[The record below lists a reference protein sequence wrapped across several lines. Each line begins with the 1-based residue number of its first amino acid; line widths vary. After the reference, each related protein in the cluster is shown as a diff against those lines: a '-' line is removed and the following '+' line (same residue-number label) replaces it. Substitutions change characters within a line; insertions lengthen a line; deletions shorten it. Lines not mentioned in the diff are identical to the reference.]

1 MTAGRPEGD
10 RLSAQ
15 ISSHKLFAPPSFRGV
30 VSRRAI
36 LDRVFAETSVRT
48 FLFQGPAGH
57 GKSTLL
63 QQVMSDCQQRGSLTG
78 WLSFDD
84 ADNDMRRFTSHFD
97 ALLDGICGETQ
108 GSARRPNPAGP
119 RARRSDAAI
128 ERLLQLGRPV
138 ALFLDELQE
147 LSNPAILGFFR
158 DLLERLPDRITVF
171 FGSRALPDLGLA
183 RLLVNG
189 RAIVLRADELR
200 FSTSEAAQFFAE
212 AHDLG
217 VKQDEVAEIHRQTE
231 GWPAALQLF
240 RLSLAS
246 PSVRAALG
254 DLGGYRPRELADYLA
269 DNVLSLQTPRIREFL
284 LRTSLLTRL
293 SAPLCDALL
302 GWQDSQSILL
312 FLERNGLFLRSLDS
326 ELRWF
331 KYHTLFSGFLLEQ
344 LRESDPEALRELH
357 GRAAH
362 WFHAHG
368 FHDEAMHHAVESG
381 EFGFAAN
388 VMNLWSTRLVAEG
401 HLTTV
406 ERWYDRLP
414 LDEIEPR
421 RDLAVK
427 IAYALSFLRRHRKL
441 RPLMDAL
448 DAAGEP
454 SSTPSAH
461 AGNPDVVRTMVAL
474 LFDDIPR
481 AFELARSIEVDVP
494 DADPFRAFE
503 LSAACNVLGY
513 SSASAGDYESAR
525 EYVMRSRAYSDRAH
539 ARFSGGYSVA
549 VAGINLLV
557 QGELQEAIERFR
569 AGLAEQHADADTSV
583 ASASLVSCYVL
594 ALYDADELAAAEALF
609 AQFHDV
615 IREGVLLDFLAV
627 AYVSMARIYDARG
640 ASPKALELLDEAENI
655 GHLTGWPRLIR
666 IVDRERVR
674 RHLLRGERDRAQ
686 LIASRIPHRP
696 EFVLPEGWALFSED
710 SEGEAIGQIRLLIH
724 RGNADEALQKL
735 AHEYEVALRHG
746 RVRRQIK
753 LRILEAL
760 AQAQRGRARP
770 AYAALRQALQLAE
783 PHGFVRSF
791 LDEGDEVQKLLREI
805 YPSLQE
811 TGADRAAAGS
821 EGLLHFAAR
830 LLGTSA
836 PTAAELA
843 GGPSPPMT
851 EALTDGEKN
860 ILAFLARGVS
870 NKVIAAE
877 LFVSENT
884 VKFHLKNIYGKLG
897 ASSRLQAINAARRM
911 GLV

>member
-10 RLSAQ
+10 RPSAQ
-15 ISSHKLFAPPSFRGV
+15 ISSHKLFAPPAFRGV

-36 LDRVFAETSVRT
+36 LERVFAETSVRT

-63 QQVMSDCQQRGSLTG
+63 QQVMSHCQQRGSLTG

-97 ALLDGICGETQ
+97 ALLDGVCGDNH
-108 GSARRPNPAGP
+108 GSGARRPNPAGP

-158 DLLERLPDRITVF
+158 DLLERLPDRITIY

-189 RAIVLRADELR
+189 RAMVLRADELR
-200 FSTSEAAQFFAE
+200 FSSTEAEQFFAE
-212 AHDLG
+212 ARDLG
-217 VKQDEVAEIHRQTE
+217 VKQDEVAAIHRQTE

-246 PSVRAALG
+246 PSVRGSLG

-302 GWQDSQSILL
+302 GWQDAQSILL

-344 LRESDPEALRELH
+344 LRESDPQGLRELH
-357 GRAAH
+357 ARAAH
-362 WFHAHG
+362 WYHAHG
-368 FHDEAMHHAVESG
+368 FHDEAMHHAIEAG

-441 RPLMDAL
+441 RPLMEVLDRPAAPPQSAGAL
-448 DAAGEP
+448 
-454 SSTPSAH
+454 SA
-461 AGNPDVVRTMVAL
+461 NPDVVRTMVAL

-481 AFELARSIEVDVP
+481 AFELARGIEVQV
-494 DADPFRAFE
+494 ADPEPFRAFE

-513 SSASAGDYESAR
+513 RSASSADYERAR
-525 EYVMRSRAYSDRAH
+525 QYVMLSRAYSEKAH

-549 VAGINLLV
+549 IAGTNLLV
-557 QGELQEAIERFR
+557 QGQLQEAIERFR

-583 ASASLVSCYVL
+583 ASASLVSCYML

-615 IREGVLLDFLAV
+615 IREGVLLDFMAV
-627 AYVSMARIYDARG
+627 AYVSMARILDARG

-686 LIASRIPHRP
+686 LIASRIPQRP
-696 EFVLPEGWALFSED
+696 EFVLPDGTMLFSED
-710 SEGEAIGQIRLLIH
+710 SEGEAIGQIRLAIH
-724 RGNADEALQKL
+724 RGNGDEALHKV
-735 AHEYEVALRHG
+735 AHELEGAQRHG
-746 RVRRQIK
+746 RIRRQIK
-753 LRILEAL
+753 LHILEAL
-760 AQAQRGRARP
+760 AQSQRGRARP
-770 AYAALRQALQLAE
+770 AYAAMRHALQLAE
-783 PHGFVRSF
+783 PRGFIRTF
-791 LDEGDEVQKLLREI
+791 LDEGDEVQKLLREV

-811 TGADRAAAGS
+811 TGLPAASG
-821 EGLLHFAAR
+821 EGLLRFAAR
-830 LLGTSA
+830 LLGA
-836 PTAAELA
+836 
-843 GGPSPPMT
+843 SPPGADDAAGSAALQIT
-851 EALTDGEKN
+851 EPLTDSEKN

-897 ASSRLQAINAARRM
+897 ASSRLQAINAARRT

>member
-10 RLSAQ
+10 RPSAQ

-97 ALLDGICGETQ
+97 ALLEGVCGEQ
-108 GSARRPNPAGP
+108 PGGPRRPNPAGP

-147 LSNPAILGFFR
+147 LNNPAILGFFR
-158 DLLERLPDRITVF
+158 DFLERLPDRITIY

-200 FSTSEAAQFFAE
+200 FSTAEAEQFFAE
-212 AHDLG
+212 ARDLG
-217 VKQDEVAEIHRQTE
+217 VKQDEVAAIHKQTE

-246 PSVRAALG
+246 PSVRGALG

-312 FLERNGLFLRSLDS
+312 FLERNGLFLRGLDP

-344 LRESDPEALRELH
+344 LRESDPQGLHELH
-357 GRAAH
+357 SRAAH
-362 WFHAHG
+362 WYHAHG
-368 FHDEAMHHAVESG
+368 FHDEAMHHATEAG
-381 EFGFAAN
+381 EFGFAAS

-401 HLTTV
+401 HLATV

-441 RPLMDAL
+441 RPLMEVL
-448 DAAGEP
+448 D
-454 SSTPSAH
+454 TPATVPQSVGTLSA
-461 AGNPDVVRTMVAL
+461 NPDVVRTMVTL
-474 LFDDIPR
+474 LFDDMPR
-481 AFELARSIEVDVP
+481 AFELVRSIDVHVSDP
-494 DADPFRAFE
+494 EPFRAFE

-513 SSASAGDYESAR
+513 RSSSIGDYESAR
-525 EYVMRSRAYSDRAH
+525 EYVMLSRAYSDKAH

-549 VAGINLLV
+549 IAGTNLLV
-557 QGELQEAIERFR
+557 QGELQPAIERFR
-569 AGLAEQHADADTSV
+569 AGLAEQHADADASV
-583 ASASLVSCYVL
+583 ASASLVSCYML
-594 ALYDADELAAAEALF
+594 ALYDADELTAAEALF
-609 AQFHDV
+609 SQFHDV
-615 IREGVLLDFLAV
+615 IRDGVLLDFMAV
-627 AYVSMARIYDARG
+627 AYVSMARIHDARG
-640 ASPKALELLDEAENI
+640 ASHKAVELLEEAENI

-686 LIASRIPHRP
+686 LIASRIPQKP
-696 EFVLPEGWALFSED
+696 EFVLPDGAALFSED
-710 SEGEAIGQIRLLIH
+710 SEGEAIGQIRLAIH
-724 RGNADEALQKL
+724 RGNAEEALQKV
-735 AHEYEVALRHG
+735 AHELEIAQRHG
-746 RVRRQIK
+746 RIRRQIK
-753 LRILEAL
+753 LHILEAL
-760 AQAQRGRARP
+760 AQSHRGRSRP
-770 AYAALRQALQLAE
+770 AYAALRHALQLAQ
-783 PHGFVRSF
+783 PRGFVRSF
-791 LDEGDEVQKLLREI
+791 LDEGDDVQKLLREI

-811 TGADRAAAGS
+811 AGADRGHSS
-821 EGLLHFAAR
+821 EGLLYFAAR
-830 LLGTSA
+830 LLGNSA
-836 PTAAELA
+836 PGTDSPA
-843 GGPSPPMT
+843 GIAPPQLT
-851 EALTDGEKN
+851 ESLTDGEKN
-860 ILAFLARGVS
+860 ILTFLARGVS

-897 ASSRLQAINAARRM
+897 AGSRLQAINAARRM

>member
-10 RLSAQ
+10 RPSAQ

-36 LDRVFAETSVRT
+36 LDRVFAETSVRS

-63 QQVMSDCQQRGSLTG
+63 QQVMSACQQRGSLTG

-97 ALLDGICGETQ
+97 ALLDSVCGEQ
-108 GSARRPNPAGP
+108 PGGPRRPNPAGP

-138 ALFLDELQE
+138 ALFLDEFQE
-147 LSNPAILGFFR
+147 LDNPAILGFFR
-158 DLLERLPDRITVF
+158 DFLERLPDRLTVYL
-171 FGSRALPDLGLA
+171 GSRALPDLGLA

-189 RAIVLRADELR
+189 RALVLRADELR
-200 FSTSEAAQFFAE
+200 FSTHEAEQFFAE
-212 AHDLG
+212 ARDLG
-217 VKQDEVAEIHRQTE
+217 VKQDEVAAIHKQTE

-246 PSVRAALG
+246 PSVRGALG

-302 GWQDSQSILL
+302 DWQDSQSILL

-344 LRESDPEALRELH
+344 LSESDPQALRELH
-357 GRAAH
+357 SRAAH

-368 FHDEAMHHAVESG
+368 FHDEAMHHAIEAG
-381 EFGFAAN
+381 EFAFAAN

-401 HLTTV
+401 HLMTV

-414 LDEIEPR
+414 LDEIGPR

-441 RPLMDAL
+441 RPLMEVLETPVSGPA
-448 DAAGEP
+448 
-454 SSTPSAH
+454 SSGSLSA
-461 AGNPDVVRTMVAL
+461 NPDVVRTMVAL
-474 LFDDIPR
+474 LFDDMPR
-481 AFELARSIEVDVP
+481 AFELARSINVRVP
-494 DADPFRAFE
+494 DAEPFRAFE

-513 SSASAGDYESAR
+513 RSSSNGDYESAR
-525 EYVMRSRAYSDRAH
+525 EYVMLSRAYSDRAH
-539 ARFSGGYSVA
+539 ALFSGGYSVA
-549 VAGINLLV
+549 IAGTNLLI
-557 QGELQEAIERFR
+557 QGELQQAVERFR

-583 ASASLVSCYVL
+583 ASASLVSCYL
-594 ALYDADELAAAEALF
+594 MALYDADELTAAEALF

-615 IREGVLLDFLAV
+615 IRDGVLLDFMAV
-627 AYVSMARIYDARG
+627 AYISMARIYDARG
-640 ASPKALELLDEAENI
+640 ASPKAVELLDEAENI

-666 IVDRERVR
+666 FIDRERVR

-686 LIASRIPHRP
+686 LIASRIPQRP
-696 EFVLPEGWALFSED
+696 EFVLPDDALLFSED
-710 SEGEAIGQIRLLIH
+710 CEGEAIGQIRLAVH
-724 RGNADEALQKL
+724 RGNGEEALQRL
-735 AHEYEVALRHG
+735 APELESAQRRG
-746 RVRRQIK
+746 RVRRLIK
-753 LRILEAL
+753 LHILEAL
-760 AQAQRGRARP
+760 AQSQRGRARP
-770 AYAALRQALQLAE
+770 AYVAMRHALQLAE
-783 PHGFVRSF
+783 PRGFIRSF
-791 LDEGDEVQKLLREI
+791 LDEGDEVQKLLREV

-811 TGADRAAAGS
+811 SGHAANSGD
-821 EGLLHFAAR
+821 GLLHFAAR
-830 LLGTSA
+830 LLGTAVPSA
-836 PTAAELA
+836 DELA
-843 GGPSPPMT
+843 SGTPPALT

-870 NKVIAAE
+870 NKVIASE